1 MEVTCCFDIT
11 RGVCMFFYS
20 LLLIA
25 LALSLDA
32 FGVALSI
39 GLNKGVNFKSKMI
52 FCFSFGFFQFFFS
65 FIGTYLGIYFT
76 KYITTMPNIAGGLVI
91 LIVGLLMIKEGM
103 DERGVCLQF
112 KPSMYILLGV
122 SVSIDAL
129 IVGFTAFNHISSFA
143 TVILYTLFIGV
154 VTFIICLLA
163 FIISIYLN
171 RIEIIARYANY
182 IGGIMLIALGFKMIF
197 LG

>member
-1 MEVTCCFDIT
+1 MMEEVS
-11 RGVCMFFYS
+11 MFLYS

-39 GLNKGVNFKSKMI
+39 GLNRGVSFKSKII

-65 FIGTYLGIYFT
+65 FIGTYLGVYFT
-76 KYITTMPNIAGGLVI
+76 KYITAMPDIVGGIVI
-91 LIVGLLMIKEGM
+91 LAVGILMIKEGM

-112 KPSMYILLGV
+112 KPRMYILLGI

-129 IVGFTAFNHISSFA
+129 IVGFTAFNHISGYLH
-143 TVILYTLFIGV
+143 VILYTMFIGI
-154 VTFIICLLA
+154 VTFMICILA
-163 FIISIYLN
+163 FIIARYLN
-171 RIEIIARYANY
+171 KIEIIAKYANY
-182 IGGIMLIALGFKMIF
+182 IGGIMLIALGLKIIF